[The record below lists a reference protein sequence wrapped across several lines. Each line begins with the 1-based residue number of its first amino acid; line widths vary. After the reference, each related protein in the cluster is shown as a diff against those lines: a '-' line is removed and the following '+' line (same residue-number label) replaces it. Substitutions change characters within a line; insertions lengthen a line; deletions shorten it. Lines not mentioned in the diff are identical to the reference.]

1 MGQTLARKK
10 NERTAGTIKSRQ
22 LVYYSG
28 DRDCSFT
35 EHYYR
40 RKVPKED
47 EAVNQIIL
55 DLMTND
61 VFKKHPGRA
70 GYPSFSKFERNLLS
84 GLNYR
89 DLHNWLREHI
99 DLLGTIFQQER
110 YLVIKSSGYR
120 YGVP

>member
-1 MGQTLARKK
+1 MRKK
-10 NERTAGTIKSRQ
+10 NEGTAGTIKSRQ
-22 LVYYSG
+22 LVYYSV
-28 DRDCSFT
+28 DRALPT
-35 EHYYR
+35 GHYYR
-40 RKVPKED
+40 RKVPKEE

-61 VFKKHPGRA
+61 VFKKHPGRE
-70 GYPSFSKFERNLLS
+70 GYPSFSKFECNLLS

-120 YGVP
+120 YRVP